1 MKFKQTIAVP
11 ILLAGI
17 FLLTALFNA
26 LPAEA
31 IGADENPYL
40 SAVIIQ
46 LVIFA
51 IPCLIFCSLRGGSEY
66 SSKLRV
72 RFPKPSALLMMVC
85 ALVLMI
91 CGGGVID
98 YFMSTLN
105 PQGMA
110 ESSSAEYAA
119 FAMQS
124 DVFNGVY
131 LILAFAILP
140 AVTEEFLFR
149 GIVMH
154 EYGTV
159 NVVSS
164 VILGAVC
171 FAMCHFSVVRF
182 PSLFFCGIVLGAVT
196 YATRSVIASMI
207 VHAAYNIVVLFFEE
221 YILHIAQKNNISGIL
236 LVIIMAF
243 LALGAAALAAFE
255 ASSLYRVYAEDNYPS
270 DHVPKKKNKLLKSLA
285 EAVFSPAFLGLA
297 VIYIIMVL
305 IV

>member
-11 ILLAGI
+11 ILLAGV

-119 FAMQS
+119 FAM
-124 DVFNGVY
+124 
-131 LILAFAILP
+131 
-140 AVTEEFLFR
+140 
-149 GIVMH
+149 
-154 EYGTV
+154 
-159 NVVSS
+159 
-164 VILGAVC
+164 
-171 FAMCHFSVVRF
+171 
-182 PSLFFCGIVLGAVT
+182 
-196 YATRSVIASMI
+196 
-207 VHAAYNIVVLFFEE
+207 
-221 YILHIAQKNNISGIL
+221 
-236 LVIIMAF
+236 
-243 LALGAAALAAFE
+243 
-255 ASSLYRVYAEDNYPS
+255 
-270 DHVPKKKNKLLKSLA
+270 
-285 EAVFSPAFLGLA
+285 
-297 VIYIIMVL
+297 
-305 IV
+305 